1 MVGSLSAV
9 ALYNSLDVIRPKRE
23 EVVIKDSRLQD
34 NIDYWKENI
43 QKLEEPEDLFKDYRL
58 LEITLSAY
66 GLETEI
72 NKIGLIKGVLFSD
85 DDEINSLVNKMNDPR
100 YREMHADLRLDLGL
114 TITQLQSTA
123 LKFEEKMVDIAVD
136 KDLDLQSPGIRRA
149 IHFKRV
155 ADEGDLKG
163 PFDLLRDPNVRDVL
177 FAARGLP
184 QEILRAD
191 IDTQGRTMERLFDIE
206 KFDDEKYVDRIIHQ
220 YLVQMDLQNAGAQGT
235 ASLAASLLSNTT
247 SGIGS
252 GINLSVLL

>member
-1 MVGSLSAV
+1 MLGSISAV

-23 EVVIKDSRLQD
+23 EVVVKDARLQE
-34 NIDYWKENI
+34 NIEYFKENI

-66 GLETEI
+66 GLESEI

-85 DDEINSLVNKMNDPR
+85 DDDINSLVNKMNDPR
-100 YREMHADLRLDLGL
+100 YREMHEDLRLDLGL
-114 TITQLQSTA
+114 TITQLQSTS
-123 LKFEEKMVDIAVD
+123 LKLEQKIIDTAVD
-136 KDLDLQSPGIRRA
+136 VALDQESPGIRRA
-149 IHFKRV
+149 IHFKKV
-155 ADEGDLKG
+155 ASEGDLNG

-177 FAARGLP
+177 FAARQLP
-184 QEILRAD
+184 QEILRAN
-191 IDTQGRTMERLFDIE
+191 IDTQGRTMERFFDIE

-235 ASLAASLLSNTT
+235 ASLAATLLSNSN
-247 SGIGS
+247 SGIGG